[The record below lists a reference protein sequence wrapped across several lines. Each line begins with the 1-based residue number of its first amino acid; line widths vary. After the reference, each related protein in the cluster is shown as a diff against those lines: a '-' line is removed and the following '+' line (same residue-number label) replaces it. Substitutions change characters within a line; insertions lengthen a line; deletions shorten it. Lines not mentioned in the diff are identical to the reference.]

1 MFSLLG
7 EHETRE
13 RRDQLQTHDFI
24 DFYLKELG
32 RQRRGQQ
39 EVEKEGQKGGQ
50 KEGQREGQKEGQK
63 EGEKEGQK
71 EEDKEGDRYEEDDK
85 LFLVITE
92 VGHKSGYQK

>member
-1 MFSLLG
+1 MFGLLG

-32 RQRRGQQ
+32 RQRKGQQ
-39 EVEKEGQKGGQ
+39 EGQQEGQ
-50 KEGQREGQKEGQK
+50 KEGQREG
-63 EGEKEGQK
+63 EK
-71 EEDKEGDRYEEDDK
+71 DEEDDK

-92 VGHKSGYQK
+92 VGHKSGYQKRNSIFQIYRMRE